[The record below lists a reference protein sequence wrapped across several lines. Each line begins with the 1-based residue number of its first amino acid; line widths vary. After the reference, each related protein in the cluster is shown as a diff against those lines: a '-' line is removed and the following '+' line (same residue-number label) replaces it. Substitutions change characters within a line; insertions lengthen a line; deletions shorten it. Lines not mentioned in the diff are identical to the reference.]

1 MSTKVCNTC
10 GNTYLQKC
18 GFCRALYKKDWRITF
33 PERHRLYNDRKR
45 AGFNELSAGQKQEI
59 EEFYRICR
67 ARTLSTGVEHHV
79 DHIIPLSKGGMHT
92 PDNLQVLTAKENL
105 MKSAKYNAEKITPD
119 KSFVQL
125 TDTDLLK
132 ICKTL
137 AKRYR
142 NQDQYEDLVSEGL
155 LACYECREGGK
166 NLKADYVGAARRAM
180 NDYINIK
187 SKAVSIPN
195 SWTSRTVSRVMSND
209 EDLKKLDG
217 VTGGTFMALMQAMG
231 NDTETLTPN
240 VAFTKDVA
248 EDYEEREYNAHV
260 MSVAVTT
267 LDQDEWQVVRLRYYE
282 ELTQADVADLM
293 QATQMWVSRT
303 EKRALGKLR
312 EWLCNK
318 S

>member
-1 MSTKVCNTC
+1 MST
-10 GNTYLQKC
+10 
-18 GFCRALYKKDWRITF
+18 
-33 PERHRLYNDRKR
+33 
-45 AGFNELSAGQKQEI
+45 
-59 EEFYRICR
+59 
-67 ARTLSTGVEHHV
+67 
-79 DHIIPLSKGGMHT
+79 
-92 PDNLQVLTAKENL
+92 
-105 MKSAKYNAEKITPD
+105 
-119 KSFVQL
+119 L

-209 EDLKKLDG
+209 EELKKLDG

-267 LDQDEWQVVRLRYYE
+267 LDQDEWQVIRLRYYE